1 MRSFHAP
8 PVGAVINRRGP
19 GGRMGRR
26 PAASGFSAPAGG
38 LVQRDA
44 PPISLLVLPKEKRA
58 VHGPKRKNA
67 LARSGAVAL
76 RARRGSAYRC
86 LLRFCLTFGHA
97 IPFCDSC
104 NCRPVAEGAEG
115 VGVQGRI

>member
-1 MRSFHAP
+1 M
-8 PVGAVINRRGP
+8 
-19 GGRMGRR
+19 
-26 PAASGFSAPAGG
+26 
-38 LVQRDA
+38 
-44 PPISLLVLPKEKRA
+44 VLPKEKRA

-76 RARRGSAYRC
+76 RARRESAYRC
-86 LLRFCLTFGHA
+86 LLRFCLAFGHA

-104 NCRPVAEGAEG
+104 DYRPVADGAEG